1 MNIQLL
7 ICLATYL
14 YLKKD
19 SINPNSTAEVERKRQ
34 MERWNYM
41 RTQFFPKVLTP
52 QIAL

>member
-19 SINPNSTAEVERKRQ
+19 SINPNSTGEVERKRQ
-34 MERWNYM
+34 TEKDG
-41 RTQFFPKVLTP
+41 T
-52 QIAL
+52 I